1 MQSTM
6 INFQCSK
13 VKTMW
18 IGRSREKYN
27 FLNLVKIEKQCKLL
41 QIVVKNGS
49 TFRSEMHYC
58 LWFTKLLIF
67 FLTVVG
73 GSTGRSTAEGL
84 TAGDGKSFS
93 SGPPGLSVSKS
104 PATSPS
110 GSVAA
115 TAILLL
121 LLPPLLTGLSRLR
134 AAVAA
139 ATPAAVDTGL
149 TVVVARLSL
158 RRPGVFI
165 NPPPS
170 SRLTIFRRPPPPVA
184 SIAARLSSSSCPIG
198 AAAAAEGP
206 VSSAEVRLLSSSS
219 SAPFIFWRCRLPV
232 RIRVR
237 SVGWRVRTVAATM
250 PPPPPPT
257 ASVVV
262 RPAEGGEHE

>member
-1 MQSTM
+1 MDR
-6 INFQCSK
+6 K
-13 VKTMW
+13 VPRKLL
-18 IGRSREKYN
+18 
-27 FLNLVKIEKQCKLL
+27 FLNLVKLGKQCKLL
-41 QIVVKNGS
+41 QIVDKNGIS
-49 TFRSEMHYC
+49 FRSEVHNW
-58 LWFTKLLIF
+58 LWFYKLHPFLNYVLIP

-104 PATSPS
+104 PTTSPS

-121 LLPPLLTGLSRLR
+121 LPPLLTGRSRLR

-139 ATPAAVDTGL
+139 ATPAAVETGF

-158 RRPGVFI
+158 RRPGVI

-184 SIAARLSSSSCPIG
+184 SIAARLSSSSCP
-198 AAAAAEGP
+198 AAAAEGP

-219 SAPFIFWRCRLPV
+219 SPPFIFWRCRLPV
-232 RIRVR
+232 RMRVR

-250 PPPPPPT
+250 PLPPPT